1 MSENK
6 NSLTNKIEDLAVYAS
21 GTFPVEISKGKRI
34 SQTKR
39 VKLKASVDCETGK
52 VSFYVDKD
60 DIKKLEK

>member
-6 NSLTNKIEDLAVYAS
+6 NSLTKKIEDLVVYAF
-21 GTFPVEISKGKRI
+21 GTFPVELSKGKRI

-39 VKLKASVDCETGK
+39 VKLKASVDCETGE
-52 VSFYVDKD
+52 VSFYIDKD

>member
-6 NSLTNKIEDLAVYAS
+6 IRVSNKIEDLVVYAS
-21 GTFPVEISKGKRI
+21 GVYPVELSKGKSI

-39 VKLKASVDCETGK
+39 IKLKASVDCETGE